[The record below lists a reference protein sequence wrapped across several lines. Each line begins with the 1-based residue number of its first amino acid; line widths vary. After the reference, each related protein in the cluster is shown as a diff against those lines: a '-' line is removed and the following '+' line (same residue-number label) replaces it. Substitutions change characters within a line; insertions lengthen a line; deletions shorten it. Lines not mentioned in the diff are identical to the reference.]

1 MNVPSKLHVCT
12 ANDIAPTQT
21 KEHSLNKANNQK
33 CVENMLILRS
43 LKSKLMDW
51 AVLQQQS
58 IDFQY
63 GTKTVRKQ
71 L

>member
-1 MNVPSKLHVCT
+1 MFPPSCMFCT

-21 KEHSLNKANNQK
+21 KEHSLHKAHNQK